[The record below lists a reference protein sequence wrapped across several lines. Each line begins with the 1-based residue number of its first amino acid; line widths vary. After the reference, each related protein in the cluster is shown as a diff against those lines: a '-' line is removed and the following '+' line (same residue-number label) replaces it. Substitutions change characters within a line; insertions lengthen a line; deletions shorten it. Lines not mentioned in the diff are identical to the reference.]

1 MFLGEDRIWTQFQG
15 DGDARA
21 FGAQWAAFSRASVF
35 PTLAAGLAGGG
46 ADPRAAAFVDRME
59 AGVTARL
66 VAAPEPMLIPL
77 GKMLLVKEG
86 SD

>member
-1 MFLGEDRIWTQFQG
+1 MEGHGVYNRSSRVQ
-15 DGDARA
+15 
-21 FGAQWAAFSRASVF
+21 AAE
-35 PTLAAGLAGGG
+35 
-46 ADPRAAAFVDRME
+46 FVDRME